1 MIDDPETE
9 AIEAG
14 SASVEDSE
22 LAESQERLGKTLD
35 RVRAGEDRALST
47 VVREDGERFVR
58 TFYGLLR
65 MIHLHDLDNDAFQR
79 PILELVELSARMY
92 ELLGAIN
99 LVCVEEQVYINDI
112 RIRFDERAESGRM
125 MGVELYRHRIGGLTL
140 HKPLLT
146 DDVKK
151 LVRILANDPDESTPR
166 TVVVNALKDQ
176 GVDGIELFGIYR
188 FRVTGEAQQETS
200 SGEEKSQTEVEVAGV
215 VDRGADLV
223 EDGLNNLGANRMPNP
238 LPLRRM
244 VTEII
249 EGGVG
254 AEGLWDEPGVE
265 NEFGS
270 HVVRVSRLCLL
281 MGTGLGLSDEA
292 LQDLGVAALFHDM
305 GYAAREGAVAAK
317 DGKEAV
323 AGYAP
328 PFERHAAAGVRLLLR
343 QRGFHPAKVLRILA
357 TMEHHDDFDGPK
369 GTPSL
374 FGRIIRIAEDFD
386 NLIRARGGALTSGDA
401 IARMVP
407 HSGTRYDPDIFAI
420 FVNMM
425 GKYPPGTMM
434 LLADGCIAVSIGT
447 CRSKETFDKPL
458 VRIVRDTGGTVL
470 EDDVTVDLAKT
481 GSVRMVLNS
490 RPERLKRH
498 GDDEAVD

>member
-1 MIDDPETE
+1 VIDDPETE
-9 AIEAG
+9 PIEVG

-79 PILELVELSARMY
+79 PISELVELSARMY

-188 FRVTGEAQQETS
+188 FRVTGEAQQETV
-200 SGEEKSQTEVEVAGV
+200 SGE
-215 VDRGADLV
+215 
-223 EDGLNNLGANRMPNP
+223 
-238 LPLRRM
+238 
-244 VTEII
+244 
-249 EGGVG
+249 
-254 AEGLWDEPGVE
+254 
-265 NEFGS
+265 
-270 HVVRVSRLCLL
+270 
-281 MGTGLGLSDEA
+281 
-292 LQDLGVAALFHDM
+292 
-305 GYAAREGAVAAK
+305 
-317 DGKEAV
+317 
-323 AGYAP
+323 
-328 PFERHAAAGVRLLLR
+328 
-343 QRGFHPAKVLRILA
+343 
-357 TMEHHDDFDGPK
+357 
-369 GTPSL
+369 
-374 FGRIIRIAEDFD
+374 
-386 NLIRARGGALTSGDA
+386 
-401 IARMVP
+401 
-407 HSGTRYDPDIFAI
+407 
-420 FVNMM
+420 
-425 GKYPPGTMM
+425 
-434 LLADGCIAVSIGT
+434 
-447 CRSKETFDKPL
+447 
-458 VRIVRDTGGTVL
+458 
-470 EDDVTVDLAKT
+470 
-481 GSVRMVLNS
+481 
-490 RPERLKRH
+490 
-498 GDDEAVD
+498 